1 MEICA
6 VLPMTMK
13 TAIQLGVLEIMLA
26 QINSLASQL
35 PKNNK
40 ETPIILDRML
50 RLLASYSFLTCNL
63 ATNIKDGSA
72 QRLYGLASVSRYFF
86 PNEDGV
92 SLAPTLLIIQDKGS
106 VPHTKAQ
113 SGMDAF
119 AAAAKDARMNNL
131 FNQSMHN
138 HTGIIMKEILEIYK
152 GFEGP
157 NQLVDVAVVEHVSGH
172 MFIEVPNGQALF
184 MKWILSDW
192 DDEECLKILKNCCVQ
207 CNTGI

>member
-1 MEICA
+1 
-6 VLPMTMK
+6 MTMK
-13 TAIQLGVLEIMLA
+13 TAIQLGVLEIM
-26 QINSLASQL
+26 L

-92 SLAPTLLIIQDKGS
+92 SLAPTLLIIQDKVNMDSWYYLKNALLEGS

>member
-1 MEICA
+1 A

-13 TAIQLGVLEIMLA
+13 TAIQLGVLEIMHSYLCMKDA
-26 QINSLASQL
+26 LLEGFINTLNRYYL
-35 PKNNK
+35 KNA
-40 ETPIILDRML
+40 
-50 RLLASYSFLTCNL
+50 LL
-63 ATNIKDGSA
+63 
-72 QRLYGLASVSRYFF
+72 
-86 PNEDGV
+86 E
-92 SLAPTLLIIQDKGS
+92 GS

-138 HTGIIMKEILEIYK
+138 HT
-152 GFEGP
+152 
-157 NQLVDVAVVEHVSGH
+157 VVEHVSGH